1 MITVF
6 ASEQVVRSSGKIK
19 GLEGWK
25 KQAFND
31 RKKTDDSK
39 QSDKPAPASNREIVD

>member
-19 GLEGWK
+19 GLK

-39 QSDKPAPASNREIVD
+39 QSDKPVPASNREIVD